1 MASSYTVHADVV
13 DAGTYGPRAGETFL
27 VDTNV
32 WFWMCY
38 AGAPDAPS
46 GAQPRQTQFYPAFLD
61 RVIKAGAQLHWSALS
76 WSELGHIIERTE
88 FEIAKNYGATTATG
102 IKQYRYE
109 NAAERARVVT
119 AIQDT
124 WNQVTA
130 LASPLGDTV
139 IDDAAV
145 QAANEELKQ
154 VTLDGYDLF
163 LAQTLRKAGVTG
175 MITDDGDFCTVS
187 GITVFTT
194 NRNALRAAQAQGRL
208 RTT

>member
-1 MASSYTVHADVV
+1 MASSYTVRADVV
-13 DAGTYGPRAGETFL
+13 DASTHPARSGETFL

-38 AGAPDAPS
+38 EAAPDAP
-46 GAQPRQTQFYPAFLD
+46 GVAKPRQAQSYPAFLD
-61 RVIKAGAQLHWSALS
+61 RVMKAGGNLRWSALS

-88 FEIAKNYGATTATG
+88 FEIAKACGATQANG

-109 NAAERARVVT
+109 NADERSRVV
-119 AIQDT
+119 AVIQAT

-130 LASPLGDTV
+130 LASTLGDTV
-139 IDDAAV
+139 IDEVAV
-145 QAANEELKQ
+145 HAANEELNA

-163 LAQTLRKAGVTG
+163 LAQTLRKAGITG
-175 MITDDGDFCTVS
+175 VITDDGDFCTVS

-194 NRNALRAAQAQGRL
+194 NRNVLRAAQAQGRL
-208 RTT
+208 RTV

>member
-1 MASSYTVHADVV
+1 MTSSYTVRADVV
-13 DAGTYGPRAGETFL
+13 DASAYTPRPGETFL

-38 AGAPDAPS
+38 EAAPDAPGVAKS
-46 GAQPRQTQFYPAFLD
+46 RQTQSYPALLD
-61 RVIKAGAQLHWSALS
+61 RVQKAGGALHWSALS

-88 FEIAKNYGATTATG
+88 FDIAKVCGATTAKG

-109 NAAERARVVT
+109 NADERARVVT
-119 AIQDT
+119 AIQNT
-124 WNQVTA
+124 WNQVTV

-139 IDDAAV
+139 IDETAV
-145 QAANEELKQ
+145 QAANEELEE

-163 LAQTLRKAGVTG
+163 LAQALRKAEITG
-175 MITDDGDFCTVS
+175 IITDDGDFCTAG

-194 NRNALRAAQAQGRL
+194 NRNALRAAQAQGKL

>member
-1 MASSYTVHADVV
+1 MASGFTVRAEVV
-13 DAGTYGPRAGETFL
+13 DADAYTPRAGETFL

-38 AGAPDAPS
+38 EAAPDAP
-46 GAQPRQTQFYPAFLD
+46 GVAKPRQTQSYPAFLD
-61 RVIKAGAQLHWSALS
+61 RVMKAAGTLRWSALS

-88 FEIAKNYGATTATG
+88 FEIAKICGATTANG

-109 NAAERARVVT
+109 NVAERARVVSVIH
-119 AIQDT
+119 AA

-130 LASPLGDTV
+130 LASSLGDTI
-139 IDDAAV
+139 IDEVAV
-145 QAANEELKQ
+145 QGANEELKM

-163 LAQTLRKAGVTG
+163 LAQTLRKAGITG
-175 MITDDGDFCTVS
+175 VITDDGDFCTVG

-194 NRNALRAAQAQGRL
+194 NRNALRAAQAQGKL
-208 RTT
+208 RKI